1 MYNLRAKNNTRPG
14 VMVKGKLRNMTNE
27 EYKVHREQNQEKV
40 GPQWELQS
48 TETAEEINFNGAGD
62 LRAILAEQWERVQQQ
77 KGWTLGEDWKAEAA
91 DYFSPDDERI
101 DEEERRQSK
110 QAMIVDDEV
119 NTCVTSYAPSH

>member
-1 MYNLRAKNNTRPG
+1 MQPPFFVFGRFPYTGKMYNLRAKNNTRPG

-91 DYFSPDDERI
+91 DYFFTG
-101 DEEERRQSK
+101 RRK
-110 QAMIVDDEV
+110 
-119 NTCVTSYAPSH
+119 NR